1 MITPHVLIAE
11 DEQNARFTLSLILR
25 KAGYS
30 VTAVENGR
38 AALECLHDSLTS
50 GKPIDLLIT
59 DLRMSGLTGIELLDA
74 IKSLNISLP
83 VVVITGY
90 GTKEMLHRLSGMGIY
105 SYLEKPFNAFELIR
119 TVNQALALTPQDTA
133 DQRV

>member
-50 GKPIDLLIT
+50 GKPIDLLLT